1 MGGVVVGILGL
12 LLNFSATLQR
22 LPLSEHL
29 PVRCAA
35 QLAGILLIGQ
45 GAYLVVKSR
54 PSSR

>member
-1 MGGVVVGILGL
+1 MVVGILGL